1 MKIGF
6 QNWSENVFSLFQ
18 PIRANKDF
26 KVSYKCDAIWLKQ
39 YHSVFMMF
47 AVTDF
52 SSDIFPPR
60 VQNVGRLSQINHFS
74 ASASREFPE
83 MKKKIHCAASCM
95 RALYTLNSVFEKEQ
109 SNLGKWN
116 HLGWISAKSAEKKL
130 KWVHRFRWCLGPN
143 ILGRKLMFT
152 KTVTVS
158 LNIMVQSY
166 EQYIE
171 LLLFGKKNPS
181 NWNMR
186 N

>member
-1 MKIGF
+1 MIF
-6 QNWSENVFSLFQ
+6 FLFQ

-83 MKKKIHCAASCM
+83 MKKKIHCAASCT

-109 SNLGKWN
+109 SSCETSENGIIWGEFLLKVP
-116 HLGWISAKSAEKKL
+116 KKKL

-171 LLLFGKKNPS
+171 LLLFGKKKS
-181 NWNMR
+181 Q
-186 N
+186 